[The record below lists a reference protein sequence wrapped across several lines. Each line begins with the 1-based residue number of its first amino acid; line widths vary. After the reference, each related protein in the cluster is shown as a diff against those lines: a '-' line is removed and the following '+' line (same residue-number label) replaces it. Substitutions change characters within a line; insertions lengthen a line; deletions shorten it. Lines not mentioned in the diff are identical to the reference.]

1 MSDSVNTAKRARK
14 AGIASFIGTTIEW
27 YDFYIYGT
35 ASALVFGHVF
45 FPDTLPAGVGTLLSF
60 VTLWAGFL
68 ARPLGGIIFGHFGDK
83 YGRKKT
89 LVVTLVLMGAA
100 SFLVGLLPG
109 YATIGIAAPI
119 ILTCLR
125 ILQGI
130 AVGGEWGGSVL
141 IASENAPKGKGVLY
155 SAFAQQGSPAGNLIS
170 SGMFFLLA
178 LLPTP
183 QFLLYGWRI
192 AFLASIFLI
201 VIGLVIRLK
210 LEEPENMKVVKKKD
224 AVAKVPAFEAIKKHW
239 VLILLGAGAL
249 PLIQVTYLKTTF
261 ATAWA
266 TDTAHTWAYSSSTFL
281 AVVTLALV
289 VQFIVQPFGAIILD
303 RVKDMRKAIFWIILP
318 EFVLMPLMFFAIEL
332 GHPGIALAAMA
343 AATVPHSL
351 FYAGIGGIIAR
362 AFPTRVRY
370 TGISLAYQLC
380 SMTVGG
386 GTAAAAQWM
395 YTSSGS
401 IVPVAILSAGYALVS
416 LVCTLIL
423 LNKTG
428 WTASESS
435 KAEAAD
441 EEEFAAALAAEQTE
455 RDADSKGALGATGS
469 APAADS
475 ADADA
480 VGTSD
485 SVPAADATGAG
496 SEPAPARAPVTP

>member
-224 AVAKVPAFEAIKKHW
+224 AVAKVPAFEAIRKHW

-249 PLIQVTYLKTTF
+249 PL
-261 ATAWA
+261 
-266 TDTAHTWAYSSSTFL
+266 STL
-281 AVVTLALV
+281 
-289 VQFIVQPFGAIILD
+289 
-303 RVKDMRKAIFWIILP
+303 R
-318 EFVLMPLMFFAIEL
+318 
-332 GHPGIALAAMA
+332 
-343 AATVPHSL
+343 
-351 FYAGIGGIIAR
+351 
-362 AFPTRVRY
+362 
-370 TGISLAYQLC
+370 
-380 SMTVGG
+380 
-386 GTAAAAQWM
+386 
-395 YTSSGS
+395 
-401 IVPVAILSAGYALVS
+401 
-416 LVCTLIL
+416 
-423 LNKTG
+423 
-428 WTASESS
+428 
-435 KAEAAD
+435 
-441 EEEFAAALAAEQTE
+441 
-455 RDADSKGALGATGS
+455 
-469 APAADS
+469 
-475 ADADA
+475 
-480 VGTSD
+480 
-485 SVPAADATGAG
+485 
-496 SEPAPARAPVTP
+496 